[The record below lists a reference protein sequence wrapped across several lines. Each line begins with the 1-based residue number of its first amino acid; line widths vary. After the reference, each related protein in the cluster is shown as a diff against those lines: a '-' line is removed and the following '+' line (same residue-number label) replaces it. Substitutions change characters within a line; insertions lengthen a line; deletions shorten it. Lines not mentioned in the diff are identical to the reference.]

1 MQWAAVRL
9 VSFGR
14 IPIRDTETSDE
25 KGRNLPFRRLNMF
38 LTRIRKNSTFK
49 SLEKEWY
56 NTSMPL
62 PLEEYI
68 EQTFFFETFRSRIE
82 EGYSTQ
88 EFLTAIRSE
97 LLATVQLPRAIEFL
111 LTDMKHTG
119 LLAPAMRH
127 IVHYFT
133 PFQTFVIAE
142 SEREESRFDFRI
154 ALEILAREAKYRSE
168 TPPIQGLFFYQFETI
183 CRNRLGYDRGLE
195 MLIHN
200 DVYDDDW
207 KEWLTILRRQ
217 IGLVDLAEMIFYRSD
232 FYQMKN
238 TEANVVP
245 LFGEREGRIAFACR
259 QRDPVFL
266 FSALS
271 RHLGYPSVP
280 RLQRRTD
287 EENLVPLLQ
296 RRVEQLENR
305 LQLLEEELRGGVNLN
320 RFVLGNEKN
329 EPQT

>member
-1 MQWAAVRL
+1 M
-9 VSFGR
+9 
-14 IPIRDTETSDE
+14 T
-25 KGRNLPFRRLNMF
+25 
-38 LTRIRKNSTFK
+38 
-49 SLEKEWY
+49 
-56 NTSMPL
+56 L

-68 EQTFFFETFRSRIE
+68 EQAFFFENFRSRIE
-82 EGYSTQ
+82 EGYSAQ

-97 LLATVQLPRAIEFL
+97 LLATVQLPMAIEFL
-111 LTDMKHTG
+111 LTDLKHTG
-119 LLAPAMRH
+119 LLSSAMQR
-127 IVHYFT
+127 IAHYFT

-195 MLIHN
+195 TLIQDSTYHN
-200 DVYDDDW
+200 DW
-207 KEWLTILRRQ
+207 KEWLTILRKQ
-217 IGLVDLAEMIFYRSD
+217 IGLVDLAEMIFYRSE
-232 FYQMKN
+232 FYKTKN
-238 TEANVVP
+238 TDTNVIS
-245 LFGEREGRIAFACR
+245 LFGEREGRIAFASR

-271 RHLGYPSVP
+271 RHLGYPGVP
-280 RLQRRTD
+280 RQKRVSE

-296 RRVEQLENR
+296 RRIEHLETR

-320 RFVLGNEKN
+320 RFYVSKSGNNAE
-329 EPQT
+329 T